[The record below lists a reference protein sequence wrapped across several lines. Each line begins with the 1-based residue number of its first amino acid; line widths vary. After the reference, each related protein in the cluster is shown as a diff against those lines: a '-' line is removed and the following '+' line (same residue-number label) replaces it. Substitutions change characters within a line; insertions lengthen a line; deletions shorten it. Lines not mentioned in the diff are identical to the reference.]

1 MRATRTVL
9 MLSILPLAILPTSA
23 QEAAEAPKVGVTI
36 NTEPVLPEGFVNDY
50 PTVARAD
57 YVFGC
62 MAVNGQS
69 RDALERCSCS
79 IDIIASLL
87 PFEEYES
94 GETVLMVAQRGGE
107 NTAMFKTSP
116 LLRAK
121 VDRVRRAQTEAELR
135 CF

>member
-1 MRATRTVL
+1 MRPLSSCTLAALVSLLGIVPGTAQQLSTPPPAATD
-9 MLSILPLAILPTSA
+9 
-23 QEAAEAPKVGVTI
+23 
-36 NTEPVLPEGFVNDY
+36 GFVNDF
-50 PTVARAD
+50 PTAARAD

-62 MAVNGQS
+62 MAVNGET

-79 IDIIASLL
+79 IDIIASLITY
-87 PFEEYES
+87 EEYES

-116 LLRAK
+116 LMQAK
-121 VDRVRRAQTEAELR
+121 VDKVRRAQTEAELR

>member
-1 MRATRTVL
+1 MRQLAIVAVTTA
-9 MLSILPLAILPTSA
+9 LSIGAGAFAVA
-23 QEAAEAPKVGVTI
+23 QQVNAPPPDVS
-36 NTEPVLPEGFVNDY
+36 EGFVNDF

-62 MAVNGQS
+62 MAVNGET

-79 IDIIASLL
+79 IDIIASLIT
-87 PFEEYES
+87 FEEYES
-94 GETVLMVAQRGGE
+94 GETVLMVGQRGGE

-116 LLRAK
+116 LMQAK
-121 VDRVRRAQTEAELR
+121 VDKVRRAQTEAELR